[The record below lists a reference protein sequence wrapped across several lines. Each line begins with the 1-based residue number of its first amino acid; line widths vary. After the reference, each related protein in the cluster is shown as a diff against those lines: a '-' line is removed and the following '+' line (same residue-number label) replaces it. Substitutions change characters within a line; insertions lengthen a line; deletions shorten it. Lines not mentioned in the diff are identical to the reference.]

1 MFHFSMI
8 QTSGHQWATPSLTH
22 LRQLLRKCYSNRS
35 YFIFVSFFVSITL
48 HHSRNKEI
56 DFFCVLYR
64 TEAKMK
70 ARVGR
75 EEIVEK
81 YSVEKVSQL
90 IIQKLR
96 RLQQNLPTLR
106 REREQRTVRFFLY

>member
-1 MFHFSMI
+1 
-8 QTSGHQWATPSLTH
+8 
-22 LRQLLRKCYSNRS
+22 
-35 YFIFVSFFVSITL
+35 
-48 HHSRNKEI
+48 
-56 DFFCVLYR
+56 
-64 TEAKMK
+64 MK